1 MAAHHRAWD
10 EAAKGTPARWRL
22 SRALPPEDR
31 PAGEGALPGA
41 AAEKAVTGRRLRA
54 EVEAVTGV
62 RVADV
67 KRIACCAGASEDEP
81 RRLPSR

>member
-1 MAAHHRAWD
+1 VGEWRRAARRAREW
-10 EAAKGTPARWRL
+10 W
-22 SRALPPEDR
+22 
-31 PAGEGALPGA
+31 
-41 AAEKAVTGRRLRA
+41 AVTGRRLRA

>member
-1 MAAHHRAWD
+1 VGEWRRAARRAREW
-10 EAAKGTPARWRL
+10 W
-22 SRALPPEDR
+22 
-31 PAGEGALPGA
+31 
-41 AAEKAVTGRRLRA
+41 AVTGRRLRA

-67 KRIACCAGASEDEP
+67 KRVACCAGAPEDDP